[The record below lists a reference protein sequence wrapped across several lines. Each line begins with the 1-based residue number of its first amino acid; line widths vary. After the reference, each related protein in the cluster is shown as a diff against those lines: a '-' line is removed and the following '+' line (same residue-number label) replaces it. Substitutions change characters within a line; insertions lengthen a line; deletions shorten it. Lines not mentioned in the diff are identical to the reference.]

1 MFDQRLTHA
10 ACGWIIVWRSV
21 VSLGSTPV
29 IAYRLLTFW
38 FTTNG
43 QPPQSTWA
51 QKNTGNFGCSTAVQR
66 TFLCLLSTQSV
77 HSDAEYSSIYSAE
90 LLMSNFEHSPWEFS
104 ATLSIPEFTP
114 QFTCTSAI
122 FDKQRF
128 FDRTITCVQPNCSP
142 MLSPCTLSAVS
153 VYPYQSASPIVIGP
167 NLFRPDSVCLG
178 ITFVFV
184 ISQVLKKVFS
194 LAL

>member
-1 MFDQRLTHA
+1 MANHRRALE
-10 ACGWIIVWRSV
+10 RRK
-21 VSLGSTPV
+21 TPV
-29 IAYRLLTFW
+29 TLGVL
-38 FTTNG
+38 
-43 QPPQSTWA
+43 PQCSGHSSACSAPSQFIQTLSIQASILQNCSWA
-51 QKNTGNFGCSTAVQR
+51 T
-66 TFLCLLSTQSV
+66 LS
-77 HSDAEYSSIYSAE
+77 IP
-90 LLMSNFEHSPWEFS
+90 PWEFS